1 MLDGLMKNFP
11 SKEQILE
18 WVRDNPRAASKRD
31 IAKAFGIKGQARI
44 ELKRVLRELSAS
56 GELSRDRK
64 TVRVAGTLE
73 NVELLQVTAIDG
85 DGDVFAEPA
94 NWKQDV
100 HAPTVL
106 LVPKKGDPA
115 MGIGDRGLFRIAKTG
130 EEHAPYEGRLI
141 RKIGSS
147 AAVVLGIYRQTE
159 SGGRI
164 VPVDKKASKEWVVGT
179 GDTGGAKD
187 GELVEGTKVGS
198 ARAGLPRAKVTA
210 RLGDPMAPKSVSL
223 IAIHEHGIPD
233 TFPDE
238 VEKEAVKAKPV
249 SLGSREDLRHLPLF
263 TIDPSDA
270 RDHDDAICALPD
282 PDKKNEG
289 GFVVWVAIADVAHYV
304 RPGTSLDREARK
316 RGNSSYF
323 PDRVVPML
331 PDKLSGDL
339 CSLHEGVDRPCIALE
354 IKLNAA
360 GQKLDHRFVRGY
372 MRSPA
377 SLSYEQAQAAA
388 DGAPDAQTEPLLEDG
403 IKPLWAVYFAARKET
418 NNRQPLHL
426 DLPERKIILSDEGKV
441 VSVAFRERFDAHKLV
456 EEFMVLANV
465 CAAETLEAKRKPL
478 LYRVHE
484 PPKPEKLE
492 ALRETVESVGLKLSK
507 GQVLKTAQLNKLLD
521 QAAGTEDSEVI
532 SMTVLRSMTQAYY
545 SRENFGHFGLNLK
558 RYAHFTSP
566 IRRYSDLIVH
576 RALISAHGWGDDGL
590 SPAEIDELEATA
602 EHISQTERRSMLA
615 ERDTT
620 DRYLAAFLSERVG
633 DEFAGKVSGIARFG
647 LFVSLDE
654 TGADGLIPLSHL
666 GREYW
671 KYNEDTRT
679 LTGEKS
685 KRVISMGMPAMVR
698 LAEAAPITGGLMFEL
713 LELDGKPMPKS
724 GSSSGR
730 RGSGAKIRRN
740 RPSGARKGKTSKRK

>member
-1 MLDGLMKNFP
+1 MLDGPMKKFP
-11 SKEQILE
+11 TKEQILE
-18 WVRDNPRAASKRD
+18 WVRENPRTSSKRD
-31 IAKAFGIKGQARI
+31 IAKAFGIKGQARTD
-44 ELKRVLRELSAS
+44 LKRLLRELRADGSLQGNRREVRAS
-56 GELSRDRK
+56 
-64 TVRVAGTLE
+64 GTLE
-73 NVELLQVTAIDG
+73 NVELLQVTAIDS
-85 DGDVFAEPA
+85 DGDLFGEPA
-94 NWKQDV
+94 NWKQDDK
-100 HAPTVL
+100 APTVL
-106 LVPKKGDPA
+106 LLAKKGDTA
-115 MGIGDRGLFRIAKTG
+115 LGIGDRGLFRITKTG
-130 EEHAPYEGRLI
+130 EEQAPFEGRLI

-147 AAVVLGIYRQTE
+147 AAVVLGIFRAGE
-159 SGGRI
+159 NGGRI
-164 VPVDKKASKEWVVGT
+164 EPVDKKASKEWVVSAT
-179 GDTGGAKD
+179 DKGGAKD
-187 GELVEGTKVGS
+187 GELVEATKVGS
-198 ARAGLPRAKVTA
+198 ARAGLPRAKITA
-210 RLGDPMAPKSVSL
+210 RLGNPMAPKSVSL

-233 TFPDE
+233 SFPDE
-238 VEKEAVKAKPV
+238 VEKEAVKAKKV
-249 SLGSREDLRHLPLF
+249 SLGAREDLRHLPLF

-282 PDKKNEG
+282 PDKENEG

-304 RPGTSLDREARK
+304 RPGTGLDREARK

-360 GQKLDHRFVRGY
+360 GQKLDHRFVRGF

-377 SLSYEQAQAAA
+377 SLSYEQAQAAVN
-388 DGAPDAQTEPLLEDG
+388 GSPDAQTEPLLEDG
-403 IKPLWAVYFAARKET
+403 IKPLWAAYFAAREET

-441 VSVAFRERFDAHKLV
+441 VSVAFRDRFDAHKLV

-465 CAAETLEAKRKPL
+465 CAAETLETKRTPL

-484 PPKPEKLE
+484 QPKPEKLE
-492 ALRETVESVGLKLSK
+492 ALRETVESVGLKLAK
-507 GQVLKTAQLNKLLD
+507 GQVLKTAQLNRLLD
-521 QAAGTEDSEVI
+521 QAAGTEDSEVV
-532 SMTVLRSMTQAYY
+532 SMTVLRSMSQAYY
-545 SRENFGHFGLNLK
+545 ARENFGHFGLNLK

-590 SPAEIDELEATA
+590 TPTEIEDLEATA

-620 DRYLAAFLSERVG
+620 DRYLAAYLSDRVG
-633 DEFAGKVSGIARFG
+633 NEFAGKVSGIARFG

-671 KYNEDTRT
+671 RYNEDSRT
-679 LTGEKS
+679 LVGEKS
-685 KRVISMGMPAMVR
+685 KRVISIGMPAQVR

-713 LELDGKPMPKS
+713 LELDGKAMPKG
-724 GSSSGR
+724 GSSGGR
-730 RGSGAKIRRN
+730 HKTRAKIRRN
-740 RPSGARKGKTSKRK
+740 RSSEVRKSKTSRRK

>member
-1 MLDGLMKNFP
+1 MLARGMKHFP

-18 WVRDNPRAASKRD
+18 WVRENPRTTSKRD
-31 IAKAFGIKGQARI
+31 IARAFGIKGQDRI
-44 ELKRVLRELSAS
+44 ELKRILRELRAD
-56 GELSRDRK
+56 GLLQGSRRS
-64 TVRVAGTLE
+64 VRTAGALE
-73 NVELLQVTAIDG
+73 NVELLQVIEIDADG
-85 DGDVFAEPA
+85 DLIGVPA
-94 NWKQDV
+94 NWKDDGEPPRVQ
-100 HAPTVL
+100 L
-106 LVPKKGDPA
+106 IFKKGDA
-115 MGIGDRGLFRIAKTG
+115 ALGKGERGLFRISKSG
-130 EEHAPYEGRLI
+130 DPDLPYEGRLI

-147 AAVVLGIYRQTE
+147 AAIVLGIYRQSE

-164 VPVDKKASKEWVVGT
+164 IPVDKKANKEWVVSSA
-179 GDTGGAKD
+179 DKNGAKD
-187 GELVEGTKVGS
+187 GELVEAHKVGS
-198 ARAGLPRAKVTA
+198 ARAGLPRAKVVA

-233 TFPDE
+233 RFPE
-238 VEKEAVKAKPV
+238 SVEKEALKAKPV
-249 SLGSREDLRHLPLF
+249 SLGDRTDLRHLPLF

-282 PDKKNEG
+282 PDKTNAG
-289 GFVVWVAIADVAHYV
+289 GFIVWVAIADVAHYV
-304 RPGTSLDREARK
+304 RPGTALDREARK

-331 PDKLSGDL
+331 PDQLSGDL
-339 CSLHEGVDRPCIALE
+339 CSLHEGVDRPCVAVE

-360 GQKLDHRFVRGY
+360 GEKLEHKFVRAF

-388 DGAPDAQTEPLLEDG
+388 DGVTDAQTEPLLEDG
-403 IKPLWAVYFAARKET
+403 IKPLWAAYFAARKAT

-426 DLPERKIILSDEGKV
+426 DLPERKIILSDDGKV
-441 VSVAFRERFDAHKLV
+441 VSVAFRDRFDAHKLV

-465 CAAETLEAKRKPL
+465 CAAETLEAKRKQF

-484 PPKPEKLE
+484 QPKPEKLE

-507 GQVLKTAQLNKLLD
+507 GQVLKTAQLNQLLD
-521 QAAGTEDSEVI
+521 QAAGTEDSEVV

-545 SRENFGHFGLNLK
+545 ARENFGHFGLNLK
-558 RYAHFTSP
+558 KYAHFTSP

-590 SPAEIDELEATA
+590 TPAEIDELEATA

-620 DRYLAAFLSERVG
+620 DRYLAAYLSDRVG
-633 DEFAGKVSGIARFG
+633 NEFSGKVSGIARFG
-647 LFVSLDE
+647 MFVSLDE
-654 TGADGLIPLSHL
+654 TGADGLIPISHL

-671 KYNEDTRT
+671 HYDEDSRT
-679 LTGEKS
+679 LIGEKS
-685 KRVISMGMPAMVR
+685 RRVISIGLPVTVR

-713 LELDGKPMPKS
+713 LELDGKAMPKG
-724 GSSSGR
+724 GSSSSKR
-730 RGSGAKIRRN
+730 RSSAKIRRN
-740 RPSGARKGKTSKRK
+740 KSSKKRKTKTSQRN

>member
-1 MLDGLMKNFP
+1 MKQFP

-18 WVRDNPRAASKRD
+18 WVRDNPGAASKRD
-31 IAKAFGIKGQARI
+31 IARAFGIKGQDRI
-44 ELKRVLRELSAS
+44 ALKKLLRELQADGALQGNRKDIRAS
-56 GELSRDRK
+56 G
-64 TVRVAGTLE
+64 ALE
-73 NVELLQVTAIDG
+73 PVELLQVTAIDA

-100 HAPTVL
+100 RAPAVL

-115 MGIGDRGLFRIAKTG
+115 LGIGDRGLFRIAKTG
-130 EEHAPYEGRLI
+130 DEHAPYEGRLI
-141 RKIGSS
+141 RKIGSG
-147 AAVVLGIYRQTE
+147 AATILGIYRSTE
-159 SGGRI
+159 TGGRI
-164 VPVDKKASKEWVVGT
+164 VPVDKKASKEWIVSSA
-179 GDTGGAKD
+179 DKNGAKD
-187 GELVEGTKVGS
+187 GELVEGVKVGS
-198 ARAGLPRAKVTA
+198 ARAGLPRARVKE
-210 RLGDPMAPKSVSL
+210 RLGDPMAPRSVSL
-223 IAIHEHGIPD
+223 IAIHEHGIPVD
-233 TFPDE
+233 FPE
-238 VEKEAVKAKPV
+238 AAEKEAVKAKPV
-249 SLGSREDLRHLPLF
+249 PLGNREDLRHLPLF

-270 RDHDDAICALPD
+270 RDHDDAICAVPD
-282 PDKKNEG
+282 TDKKNEG
-289 GFVVWVAIADVAHYV
+289 GFIVWVAIADVAHYV
-304 RPGTSLDREARK
+304 RPGSALDKEARK

-339 CSLHEGVDRPCIALE
+339 CSLHEGVDRPCVAVKIT
-354 IKLNAA
+354 LNAA
-360 GQKLDHRFVRGY
+360 GEKIDHRFVRGY

-388 DGAPDAQTEPLLEDG
+388 DGHPDDQTKPLIEDG
-403 IKPLWAVYFAARKET
+403 IKPLWAAYFAARKAT

-426 DLPERKIILSDEGKV
+426 DLPERKIILSEEGKV
-441 VSVAFRERFDAHKLV
+441 VSVAFRDRFDAHKLV

-492 ALRETVESVGLKLSK
+492 ALRETVASVGLNLAK
-507 GQVLKTAQLNKLLD
+507 GQVLKTAQLNRLLD
-521 QAAGTEDSEVI
+521 QAAGTEHSETI

-545 SRENFGHFGLNLK
+545 ARENFGHFGLNLK

-590 SPAEIDELEATA
+590 SPEEIENLDATA

-620 DRYLAAFLSERVG
+620 DRYLAAYLSERVG
-633 DEFAGKVSGIARFG
+633 NEFPGKVSGIARFG
-647 LFVSLDE
+647 LFVSLEE
-654 TGADGLIPLSHL
+654 TGADGIIPLSHL

-671 KYNEDTRT
+671 IFDADTNT
-679 LTGEKS
+679 LKGEKS
-685 KRVISMGMPAMVR
+685 KRVIAIGMPAVVR
-698 LAEAAPITGGLMFEL
+698 LAEAAPITGGLTFEL
-713 LELDGKPMPKS
+713 LELDGKPMPKGTS
-724 GSSSGR
+724 QGGR
-730 RGSGAKIRRN
+730 AKVRRN
-740 RPSGARKGKTSKRK
+740 RTSTKRKPKTSRRR